1 MQKETKYVRIQ
12 ILKIISILKQINI
25 NNPLIKHSKAAF
37 EIIVLF
43 IILIKSITA
52 CLQLIILSTRK
63 FIVVDSVLNRIL
75 RLDVDN
81 VILSLFIWIVIYFT
95 MYNVISLLF
104 LYLKSKL
111 MNMNFANAEKR
122 LNLALGT
129 ICISLSIFS
138 TLSVEE
144 FSLFATIISVYAI
157 AISYK
162 KN

>member
-1 MQKETKYVRIQ
+1 MRIQ
-12 ILKIISILKQINI
+12 ILKIASVLKQINI
-25 NNPLIKHSKAAF
+25 NNPLIKYSKAAF

-43 IILIKSITA
+43 IILIKSIKS

-75 RLDVDN
+75 RLDIDN

-111 MNMNFANAEKR
+111 INMNFANSEER